1 MVWEIERNDTV
12 TITTLFDIGLMVW
25 EIERNDTVT
34 ITTLFDIGFGMGN
47 RKEYPQ

>member
-1 MVWEIERNDTV
+1 MV

-34 ITTLFDIGFGMGN
+34 ITTLFDIGLMVW
-47 RKEYPQ
+47 EI